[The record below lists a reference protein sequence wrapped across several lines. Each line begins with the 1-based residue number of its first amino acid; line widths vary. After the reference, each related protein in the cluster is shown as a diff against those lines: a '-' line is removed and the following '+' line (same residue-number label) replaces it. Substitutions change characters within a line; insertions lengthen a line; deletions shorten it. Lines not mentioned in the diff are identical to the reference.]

1 MNQIRHT
8 IHACT
13 ASLCAIALPLSLL
26 PTALAVQSPA
36 APAAKPQRA
45 PGRLDTFDVG
55 GNLGAVIDAD
65 GTLWVW
71 GDGGDG
77 VLGPTVDASAYGVH
91 TDTPIP
97 VLDNAAAVTCSGSTH
112 MMAVKTDGSLWSW
125 GDNTQGVVG
134 NGGTT
139 NSVSATGVCVQNAP
153 VRVLTDV
160 VDTNVSGTNA
170 MAVRRDGSVW
180 VWGRSTLTGGTR
192 GDRTANTAG

>member
-13 ASLCAIALPLSLL
+13 ASLCAIALRLSLL

-71 GDGGDG
+71 GR
-77 VLGPTVDASAYGVH
+77 
-91 TDTPIP
+91 
-97 VLDNAAAVTCSGSTH
+97 C
-112 MMAVKTDGSLWSW
+112 
-125 GDNTQGVVG
+125 
-134 NGGTT
+134 
-139 NSVSATGVCVQNAP
+139 
-153 VRVLTDV
+153 
-160 VDTNVSGTNA
+160 
-170 MAVRRDGSVW
+170 
-180 VWGRSTLTGGTR
+180 TLTGGTR

>member
-1 MNQIRHT
+1 M
-8 IHACT
+8 
-13 ASLCAIALPLSLL
+13 
-26 PTALAVQSPA
+26 
-36 APAAKPQRA
+36 
-45 PGRLDTFDVG
+45 
-55 GNLGAVIDAD
+55 IDAD

-112 MMAVKTDGSLWSW
+112 MIAVKTDGSLWSW